1 MKHAW
6 QRLSVREQRLLLGL
20 GAFLLAVMAFSLIWH
35 PTRQRLEAV
44 ERQYQQQRGLAAQ
57 LQHALPRSQAPASA
71 HQPLSLRIS
80 ESAAKAGLEIR
91 QMDSDDDVL
100 RLTLSGNA
108 QALMQWL
115 DNLERDGVA
124 LQSLTLEARDTE
136 LEARAVFR

>member
-1 MKHAW
+1 
-6 QRLSVREQRLLLGL
+6 
-20 GAFLLAVMAFSLIWH
+20 
-35 PTRQRLEAV
+35 
-44 ERQYQQQRGLAAQ
+44 
-57 LQHALPRSQAPASA
+57 
-71 HQPLSLRIS
+71 
-80 ESAAKAGLEIR
+80 
-91 QMDSDDDVL
+91 MDSDDDVL